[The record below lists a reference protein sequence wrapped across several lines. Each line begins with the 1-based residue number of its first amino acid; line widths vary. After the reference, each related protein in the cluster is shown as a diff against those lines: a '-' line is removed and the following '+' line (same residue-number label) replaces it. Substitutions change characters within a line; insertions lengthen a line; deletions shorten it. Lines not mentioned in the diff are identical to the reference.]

1 MSVKFI
7 VLSYVIIVAR
17 VSLYCSAFK
26 QFSTPQMVRSCYFT
40 HSAVAVCT

>member
-1 MSVKFI
+1 MSVKLI

-26 QFSTPQMVRSCYFT
+26 QFSTPQMVRSCYFI
-40 HSAVAVCT
+40 HSAVSVCT